1 MEQKSAYQR
10 FDEIINQ
17 VDNCIQFNPD
27 WNNGTGYF
35 DGAFK
40 GEYVPVVEPGQ
51 LVKSIDPDGRRIII
65 VGTRLGNIV
74 VFDRYANW
82 EQNTVFVYQA
92 TKEVRALK
100 YFDGFRL
107 GESDLLLLL
116 GSWGNTEENFG
127 NHIEEVAVLLG
138 V

>member
-1 MEQKSAYQR
+1 MASRANEIFTTAYSK
-10 FDEIINQ
+10 ITKTIP
-17 VDNCIQFNPD
+17 FNEK

-40 GEYVPVVEPGQ
+40 GEYAPVVEPGQ

-74 VFDRYANW
+74 VFDRYSNW

-116 GSWGNTEENFG
+116 GSWGNTEKNFG